1 MPLNKK
7 GKKIKRAMTKQY
19 GKKKGEKVFYAME
32 NSGKLRK
39 VTKARGGMDAS
50 QPDFG
55 TSAPSPGATGGEG
68 GYSPKSTGQYGQRG
82 SSPSSTGGPNA
93 QVKARKGPTQINM
106 PQALRYVFPTT
117 SAALYGFN
125 ALSRNLYNQR
135 NLKEQREKDLLGGEM
150 LTTRKSKPV
159 ISTGDGGDGQIIKKP
174 IIPGPVTVNQPILPL
189 SQRRTA
195 SVSPTGR
202 FNYALKKGG
211 MLIKGKPR
219 LTKKGW
225 K

>member
-19 GKKKGEKVFYAME
+19 GKKKGKKVFYAME

-39 VTKARGGMDAS
+39 VTKAKGGMDAS

-55 TSAPSPGATGGEG
+55 GGTPGPGDTGGEG
-68 GYSPKSTGQYGQRG
+68 GYTPQSTSQFGQEG
-82 SSPSSTGGPNA
+82 SSPSSTGGPNK
-93 QVKARKGPTQINM
+93 VEVRKGPIEINM
-106 PQALRYVFPTT
+106 PQSLRYLFPTT
-117 SAALYGFN
+117 SAAIYGFN
-125 ALSRNLYNQR
+125 KLSKSLYNQR
-135 NLKEQREKDLLGGEM
+135 NLREQRKKDVLGGEM
-150 LTTRKSKPV
+150 LTTRKPKT
-159 ISTGDGGDGQIIKKP
+159 ITDQDRGDGETRMVSKP
-174 IIPGPVTVNQPILPL
+174 IIPGPVAINQPILPL
-189 SQRRTA
+189 SQRKTV

-211 MLIKGKPR
+211 ILIKGKPK

>member
-7 GKKIKRAMTKQY
+7 GKKIKRAMQKQY

-55 TSAPSPGATGGEG
+55 GGTPGPGDTGGEG
-68 GYSPKSTGQYGQRG
+68 GYTPQSTSQFGQEG
-82 SSPSSTGGPNA
+82 SSPSSTGGPNK
-93 QVKARKGPTQINM
+93 VEARKGPIEINM
-106 PQALRYVFPTT
+106 PQSLRYLFPTT
-117 SAALYGFN
+117 SAAIYGFN
-125 ALSRNLYNQR
+125 KLNKSLYNQR
-135 NLKEQREKDLLGGEM
+135 NLREQRKKDVLGGEM
-150 LTTRKSKPV
+150 LTTRRSKPL
-159 ISTGDGGDGQIIKKP
+159 ISSGDGGDGQIIKKP
-174 IIPGPVTVNQPILPL
+174 TIPGPVAINQPILPL

-211 MLIKGKPR
+211 MLIKGKPK